1 MRILVTG
8 GAGFIGSHFCR
19 TLLLKQ
25 MNFQVTVLDNLSY
38 SGNLSN
44 LSDQAEKINFVMG
57 DIRDKDVVAS
67 LVRNNDYVVNFAAQS
82 HVDRSI
88 NDASEFI
95 STNIVGVHNIL
106 SSIVKYPGKRFLQI
120 STDEVYGSIASGSW
134 DEESPLLPN
143 SPYSASKASADLLIR
158 SYYQTHKVDALIT
171 RCSNNYG
178 PNQFIEKFIPLSIT
192 NLIQNKKIS
201 IYGSGKNIRDWIN
214 VLDHCEGI
222 YLALTKGKSGEI
234 YNLGGECELNNLE
247 VADILLKHFG
257 YSHEKIEYVND
268 RLGHDYRYSVSC
280 KKARKELGFEPG
292 VFFTKGMEQTIEW
305 YKNNQN
311 WWEPS
316 ISR

>member
-1 MRILVTG
+1 MLVTG

-25 MNFQVTVLDNLSY
+25 MDFQVTVLDNLSY
-38 SGNLSN
+38 SGNMSN
-44 LSDQAEKINFVMG
+44 LSDQLEKINFLVG
-57 DIRDKDVVAS
+57 DIRDKNVVED
-67 LVRNNDYVVNFAAQS
+67 LVRENDYVVNFAAQS

-88 NDASEFI
+88 KDASEFI
-95 STNIVGVHNIL
+95 STNIVGVYNIL
-106 SSIVKYPGKRFLQI
+106 SAISKYSGKRFLQI
-120 STDEVYGSIASGSW
+120 STDEVYGSISSGSW

-143 SPYSASKASADLLIR
+143 SPYSASKASADLLVR

-192 NLIQNKKIS
+192 NLIQSKNIN

-214 VLDHCEGI
+214 VEDHCEGI
-222 YLALTKGKSGEI
+222 YLALMKGKSGEV
-234 YNLGGECELNNLE
+234 YNLGGECELDNLE
-247 VADILLKHFG
+247 VADILLKYFE
-257 YSHEKIEYVND
+257 YSSEKINFVED

-280 KKARKELGFEPG
+280 KKAKKELGFAPKIAFNAG
-292 VFFTKGMEQTIEW
+292 IEQTIKW
-305 YKNNQN
+305 YLNNQQ

-316 ISR
+316 TTL